1 MGEQPAAANTR
12 KPLPPRLLGSV
23 EKPGGRDSIKGVFSP
38 QTFTMAVANV
48 CDGGCKRLRWRVQTF
63 AGKEAVHCKDGCSA
77 LRGRLQC
84 TAGTVAVHCGSGCS
98 ALRERLQCTASEMG
112 KTGTEIASP
121 ILDKRTGRRDA
132 PVVPLEI
139 STEPIY
145 LVILILFA
153 SGCKKTVKRAASLRK
168 LPLYLRAHLMRTR
181 LTPYAERIYSLT
193 TTLSMPT

>member
-1 MGEQPAAANTR
+1 M
-12 KPLPPRLLGSV
+12 
-23 EKPGGRDSIKGVFSP
+23 
-38 QTFTMAVANV
+38 QTFAMADANV
-48 CDGGCKRLRWRVQTF
+48 YDGGCKRLRWRLQTF
-63 AGKEAVHCKDGCSA
+63 TMAGANVCGKRGSA
-77 LRGRLQC
+77 LQGRMQC
-84 TAGTVAVHCGSGCS
+84 TARADAVHCGDGCS

-112 KTGTEIASP
+112 ETGTEIASP

-132 PVVPLEI
+132 PVAPLEI

-168 LPLYLRAHLMRTR
+168 LPLYLRAHLMWERQAS
-181 LTPYAERIYSLT
+181 YAERIYSLT